1 MDTLPGP
8 VRPPDSEEEAA
19 SSPPARE
26 YEDTLREETAED
38 VGTRDTLPDTGKAR
52 LRARRQPAHPP
63 PPPRLR
69 DLAAVRAGRPLSVE
83 GEPRLARDLMTRQI
97 LTIGPDDPI
106 LMLEEHMESFRFRHL
121 PVVEG
126 DVLVGLIS
134 HSDLLHASSSRLSA
148 NANEENEIIHQLP
161 AWRIMRQGLVTVR
174 PMDPLERVA
183 ALLWETR
190 VGCLPVTEEDGTL
203 VGIITEGDFV
213 RLTHHFLTT
222 GEPMHPKEATPDR
235 TDDDRQPQ

>member
-1 MDTLPGP
+1 M
-8 VRPPDSEEEAA
+8 E
-19 SSPPARE
+19 RE
-26 YEDTLREETAED
+26 YEDTLREGYDDD
-38 VGTRDTLPDTGKAR
+38 VATRDTLPDAGQARPKAG
-52 LRARRQPAHPP
+52 QPASHP

-69 DLAAVRAGRPLSVE
+69 DLVAAHANRPLSVE

-106 LMLEEHMESFRFRHL
+106 LMLEEHMEAFRFHHL

-134 HSDLLHASSSRLSA
+134 HSDLLHASSSRLSVH
-148 NANEENEIIHQLP
+148 ANEENAIIHQLP

-174 PMDPLERVA
+174 PTEPLERVA
-183 ALLWETR
+183 ALLWESR
-190 VGCLPVTEEDGTL
+190 IGCVPVTEEDGSL

-222 GEPMHPKEATPDR
+222 SEPMHHRESTPDR
-235 TDDDRQPQ
+235 MEGKRPPQ